1 MYIWYR
7 MIYLELEDLAGDKQ
21 LDLYGTFSIREII
34 DLIGDRLSDGDEED
48 DEEDSESEE
57 SIDVDEAIRNMRDR
71 SAAMEEA
78 MDLHR
83 DLD

>member
-1 MYIWYR
+1 
-7 MIYLELEDLAGDKQ
+7 MIYLEMSDLAGNKEI
-21 LDLYGTFSIREII
+21 DLYGTFSIREII
-34 DLIGDRLSDGDEED
+34 DMIGDRLSTDDEED
-48 DEEDSESEE
+48 DEEESESESEE
-57 SIDVDEAIRNMRDR
+57 SIDLESEIWQMRDR